1 MRLISTTFYFLFG
14 CLIVLNFSAC
24 SPNNITIQDS
34 YKSIFDSANVEGCYT
49 MFENGSG
56 QFYIYNIGRYKDS
69 TYSPASTFNLINSL
83 IGIET
88 GRIVNEKTIFKWD
101 GKSYHLP
108 NGDTAFGWNKDLSM
122 AEAFKVGS
130 FPYFQ
135 QVARSIGRD
144 TMQFWIDSIPYGNKK
159 IAGAIDSF
167 WMNNTLRVSADEQL
181 GLVKRLYFN
190 QLSFQKRTQTIVKKQ
205 MVQEDNDKYKL
216 SYTTG
221 WGIKENGKGL
231 AWIMGWIEENRHVY
245 FFVINIEGDAKQDLP
260 TISKGILTNILKKE
274 EFFEGKR

>member
-14 CLIVLNFSAC
+14 CLFVLNFSAC

-34 YKSIFDSANVEGCYT
+34 YKSVFDSAKVEGCYA

-56 QFYIYNIGRYKDS
+56 QFSIYNIGRYKDS

-101 GKSYHLP
+101 GKTYHLP
-108 NGDTAFGWNKDLSM
+108 NGDTALGWLKDLSM
-122 AEAFKVGS
+122 AEAFKAGS
-130 FPYFQ
+130 LPYFQ

-159 IAGAIDSF
+159 ITGAIDSF
-167 WMNNTLRVSADEQL
+167 WLNNTLRVSADEQL

-190 QLSFQKRTQTIVKKQ
+190 QLNFQKRTQTIVKKQ
-205 MVQEDNDKYKL
+205 MVQADNDKYKL

-221 WGIKENGKGL
+221 WGLKENGKGL
-231 AWIMGWIEENRHVY
+231 AWIMGWIEENRHPY

-260 TISKGILTNILKKE
+260 TISKSILTTILKKE